1 MVFIALLYEKYSH
14 WKYTPLPERKQ
25 EIEKKSI
32 NKVLVVINA
41 FLKLYG

>member
-14 WKYTPLPERKQ
+14 WEYTPLPETKQ
-25 EIEKKSI
+25 EVEKKST